1 MVRSVDGAKFTHEV
15 EAGQHRLLA
24 DEPESYGGND
34 RGITSFLTNLPT
46 KHLEWGV
53 YWVNETVPENKF
65 GEWLSSSPNSYWIRH
80 LSFDEVMV
88 LVFQEFGLDHPQEE
102 RFQKLM
108 TTYRETFADL
118 SKAVEAESGL
128 WSLVVEQGEGPL
140 AKSENTV
147 IAHCT
152 GWLADGTKF
161 WSSHDGADKPMTNRV
176 TGFVKGFTEGLQ
188 TMKAGGKSLLIFPGR
203 LGYGPRGKPDA
214 SIPPNSTLIFE
225 VELIGIK

>member
-1 MVRSVDGAKFTHEV
+1 MLQKTTF
-15 EAGQHRLLA
+15 LLVMLIA
-24 DEPESYGGND
+24 FSSAPAE
-34 RGITSFLTNLPT
+34 
-46 KHLEWGV
+46 
-53 YWVNETVPENKF
+53 ET
-65 GEWLSSSPNSYWIRH
+65 
-80 LSFDEVMV
+80 
-88 LVFQEFGLDHPQEE
+88 EFAAQDARE
-102 RFQKLM
+102 
-108 TTYRETFADL
+108 RETALAFAKSRGLDL

-147 IAHCT
+147 TAHCT

-161 WSSHDGADKPMTNRV
+161 WSSHDGADQPMTNRV

-214 SIPPNSTLIFE
+214 SIPPNSALIFE